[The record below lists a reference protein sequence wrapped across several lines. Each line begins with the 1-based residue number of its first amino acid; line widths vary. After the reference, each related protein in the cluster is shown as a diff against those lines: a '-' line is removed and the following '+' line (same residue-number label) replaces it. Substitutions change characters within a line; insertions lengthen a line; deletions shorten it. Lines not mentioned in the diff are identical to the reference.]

1 VCADDVVWRVGMIST
16 GDSYLFDDRWFVTAF
31 RQNVKECAFVDDDA
45 LVVKYQP
52 HEPKHMH
59 RKQR

>member
-1 VCADDVVWRVGMIST
+1 MIST